1 MSGSFPLFNVKPD
14 RFFVGRFF
22 PIGCGFEKG
31 INQGVI
37 MSGYETLNSMITV
50 KKCPK
55 SMIDDYIELMQSV
68 GRWDLN
74 DDRLKKA
81 LSSYV
86 DRFGFYEF

>member
-1 MSGSFPLFNVKPD
+1 
-14 RFFVGRFF
+14 
-22 PIGCGFEKG
+22 
-31 INQGVI
+31 